1 MFKKQE
7 QDMPCICD
15 FSFVS
20 IYLFLLLNFSLDL
33 CYIMV
38 VFSMSDLHNSQSLIK
53 EKEKTI
59 FSDIVYYL
67 RSFWLQMVL

>member
-1 MFKKQE
+1 
-7 QDMPCICD
+7 MPCICD